1 MKKIDQVCS
10 GKRRILYKISMSAK
24 IKWSCS
30 LNVREGIILVLLELV
45 SIPVVIV
52 SKNIQARKEFQIF
65 LSGK

>member
-10 GKRRILYKISMSAK
+10 GKHRILYKISMSAK